1 MFVMNMRAVLIGLL
15 LGTAT
20 IFGSACQPHE
30 VAAVRAYLESPSAD
44 CYEAVDKHFPAHS
57 REWFKGIVWRESRN
71 QPWAQN
77 SGSSAAGCAQLL
89 KMHGW
94 RFNATGS
101 SWDHRYNADAN
112 IKAAAHL
119 YREAGRSPWS

>member
-1 MFVMNMRAVLIGLL
+1 MNTRAVLVALL
-15 LGTAT
+15 LAAAA
-20 IFGSACQPHE
+20 IVGSACQPHE
-30 VAAVRAYLESPSAD
+30 IAAFHAYLNSPSAD

-71 QPWAQN
+71 QHWAQN
-77 SGSSAAGCAQLL
+77 PGSSAAGCAQLL
-89 KMHGW
+89 KLHAW

-101 SWDHRYNADAN
+101 SWDHRYNPDAN

-119 YREAGRSPWS
+119 FGEAGRSPWS